1 MRGHFDDVMAEKRS
15 KKRVRIRC
23 SMLKKHTIK
32 ILKKQKTVTGN
43 HSFSRNKYVKKGNE
57 KNVSRIEKKSRRRW
71 ESFFLQLRV

>member
-15 KKRVRIRC
+15 KKWVRIRC

-57 KNVSRIEKKSRRRW
+57 KTFR
-71 ESFFLQLRV
+71 ESKRNPEEGGNLSSYS